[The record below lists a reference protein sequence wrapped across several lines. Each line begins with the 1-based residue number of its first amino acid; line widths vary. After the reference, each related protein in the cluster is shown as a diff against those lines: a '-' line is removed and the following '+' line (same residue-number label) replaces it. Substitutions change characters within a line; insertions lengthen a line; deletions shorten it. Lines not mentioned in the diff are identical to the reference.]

1 MTNAEHINNLIVA
14 HTRRLH
20 ELEIKQAT
28 FGLNVPSEISTEI
41 EDIQDGI
48 TKLNAQLVA
57 LTTVAD
63 LGSETGAAHKPIDRR
78 DEGNQELRTH
88 IMLATVQATVAE
100 FLSLR
105 KFVTERI
112 DQVEG
117 ALTKQSRYGIYVIVA
132 MFSVLA
138 LIVALIVI
146 RG

>member
-1 MTNAEHINNLIVA
+1 MTNAEHINNLIAA

-20 ELEIKQAT
+20 DLEIKRAT
-28 FGLNVPSEISTEI
+28 FGLNVPAEISTEI
-41 EDIQDGI
+41 EDINDEI

-112 DQVEG
+112 DHVESE
-117 ALTKQSRYGIYVIVA
+117 LSKQSRIGVY
-132 MFSVLA
+132 A
-138 LIVALIVI
+138 LIAVFVGIATIIVLII
-146 RG
+146 ARL

>member
-1 MTNAEHINNLIVA
+1 MTNAEHINNLIA
-14 HTRRLH
+14 ASTRRLH
-20 ELEIKQAT
+20 DLEIKRAT

-41 EDIQDGI
+41 EDINDDI
-48 TKLNAQLVA
+48 TKLNAQLIA
-57 LTTVAD
+57 LSTVAD
-63 LGSETGAAHKPIDRR
+63 LGSETGTANKPIDRR

-112 DQVEG
+112 DHVET
-117 ALTKQSRYGIYVIVA
+117 ALSQQSRIGAYTAIAVFVTLSVII
-132 MFSVLA
+132 VLI
-138 LIVALIVI
+138 IV